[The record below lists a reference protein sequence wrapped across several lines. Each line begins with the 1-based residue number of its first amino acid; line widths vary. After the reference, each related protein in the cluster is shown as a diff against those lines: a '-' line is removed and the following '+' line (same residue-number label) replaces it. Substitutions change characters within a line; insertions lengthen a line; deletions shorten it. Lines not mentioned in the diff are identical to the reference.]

1 MAGIAPLTPWDKAKE
16 YIDEGTVESLGAL
29 GRSEEQLVMYRS
41 FMDKVRRN
49 APYRPADLFL
59 LPIRKLIL

>member
-1 MAGIAPLTPWDKAKE
+1 MAGIAPLTTWDKAKE

-49 APYRPADLFL
+49 APNFL
-59 LPIRKLIL
+59 QTYSVFPSGS